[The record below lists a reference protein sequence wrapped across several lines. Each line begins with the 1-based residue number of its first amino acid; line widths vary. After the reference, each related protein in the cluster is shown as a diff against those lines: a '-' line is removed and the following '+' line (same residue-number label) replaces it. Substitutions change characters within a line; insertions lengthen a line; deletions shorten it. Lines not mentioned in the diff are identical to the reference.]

1 MPEPRDTR
9 TEPELVSAT
18 EPSGTG
24 DTQGI
29 PRAPTAPGG
38 DLSFLSAPQGPDELG
53 RLGHYRILEELGR
66 GGMGLVLLAEDAKLR
81 RPAALKVMLPRHAAD
96 AVAKERFLREARVAA
111 QVKHDHIVT
120 IYQVDEERAVPF
132 IAMEFLQGMSLDAFL
147 KAKGTPGISHVL
159 RIGRE
164 IAEGLAAAHE
174 RGLVHRDVKPANV
187 WLEAP
192 HGRVKILDFGLAR
205 QQQEDAHLTGSGTVV
220 GTPSYMSPEQARG
233 ERVDHRSDLFSLG
246 GVLYTLCAG
255 RPPFSGK
262 TTMAVLTSLAID
274 QPPSVL
280 QLNPVVAPALSEL
293 IDRLLSKRPD
303 QRPASAR
310 AVAQALRA
318 LEKTP
323 PTDPN
328 QSQPVAVP
336 VPMAVPVQEAADP
349 WAGID
354 DDEATVKQSAPE
366 AYVAAPQRRER
377 LPLLIGL
384 GLGALA
390 LIVGGILVMQFLNPR
405 RAPTQPEEPEVTKAD
420 PKNKTGGTTKK
431 ADIIPPI
438 KLGPPDL
445 WPVDLPW
452 PRHLP
457 ALAIVPFLPE
467 DGKRRRQDWAKYLDR
482 PLEEPNSIGMKMVL
496 IPPGECRRGC
506 PDGEEGSKAWEKPEH
521 RVRLS
526 YPCWVSAHEV
536 TVGQFKQF
544 VQSTSYK
551 TSAERGVGASVYDE
565 DAEEFVAHK
574 ELSWKNPGYPQDDSH
589 PVTCVS
595 WEDARAF
602 CEWLSEKEKQNYRL
616 PTGAEWE
623 FCCRAGSGSAYY
635 FIREVTP
642 QQANVRP
649 KEKGPELGT
658 RPVGSYEPNA
668 LGLFDMHGNVHEW
681 VWDEPLEY
689 PRQRWSLLDPG
700 VPCHSGS
707 KAEYHGGWAR
717 SGPEEVR
724 SAYRSEP
731 QPLDFAY
738 HGVGFRVLRELPPEV
753 DLYFQPPLDPEW
765 LKKTQ
770 ALKGEEQVKEV
781 VEELKRR
788 NSKFGGQGIQPGMN
802 PDGDV
807 VSLLLTTDG
816 LTDLMP
822 LRALKGLTGLTI
834 EPQQDGKSRL
844 HDLSPLRGVRLAY
857 LRLPN
862 QYRLGDLRPLR
873 RTPIQVLDIQ
883 FTAVGDLS
891 PLRGMPLKDL
901 TMHNNGVRDLS
912 PLRGLPLEA
921 IRFGGWSSPIHDLS
935 PLKDCPLQSL
945 NIGQCSVQDFSP
957 LRGKPLKTFA
967 LEQMP
972 KVDLSPL
979 AGSGLE
985 GFRCDNPEQYADF
998 LRGLS
1003 KTLKAVN
1010 NRSAE
1015 EFFKDMDAG
1024 GPDRRAAA
1032 WVQKRGG
1039 KLTILVK
1046 DKSMLL
1052 EAGQMLP
1059 AEDFQVIAI
1068 DLGGV
1073 GGADDVSLA
1082 NLAGLKRL
1090 RELNLAGAELTNAG
1104 IQSLPLYGELTRLS
1118 LHAPKLTDP
1127 IIGYLDGMGNLK
1139 ELTLNEM
1146 ALTDEGLARL
1156 ARKPGLETVRLINTK
1171 VTPAGVKAF
1180 REAQPTCKLFVNDQA
1195 ADEWVR
1201 KAGVKKE

>member
-18 EPSGTG
+18 EPSASG

-29 PRAPTAPGG
+29 PRAATAPGG

-53 RLGHYRILEELGR
+53 RLGHYRILKELGR
-66 GGMGLVLLAEDAKLR
+66 GGMGMVLLAEDAKLR
-81 RPAALKVMLPRHAAD
+81 RPAALKVMLPRHATD

-120 IYQVDEERAVPF
+120 IYQVDEERGAPF
-132 IAMEFLQGMSLDAFL
+132 IAMEFLLGMSLDAFL

-205 QQQEDAHLTGSGTVV
+205 QEQEDAHLTGSGTVV

-246 GVLYTLCAG
+246 GVLYTLCTG
-255 RPPFSGK
+255 RQPFSGK
-262 TTMAVLTSLAID
+262 TAMAVLTSLAVD
-274 QPPSVL
+274 QPPPVS
-280 QLNPVVAPALSEL
+280 QLNPVVAPALTDL

-303 QRPASAR
+303 QRPPSAR

-318 LEKTP
+318 LEKAP
-323 PTDPN
+323 PAEPN

-336 VPMAVPVQEAADP
+336 MPMAVPVQEAADP
-349 WAGID
+349 WADID
-354 DDEATVKQSAPE
+354 AEEATVKESLPE

-390 LIVGGILVMQFLNPR
+390 LIVGGILVVRFLGPG
-405 RAPTQPEEPEVTKAD
+405 RAPTRPEEPEVAKAD
-420 PKNKTGGTTKK
+420 SKNKAGKATKK
-431 ADIIPPI
+431 VEVIPPI
-438 KLGPPDL
+438 KPPPPDL

-482 PLEEPNSIGMKMVL
+482 PLDEPNSIGMKMVL
-496 IPPGECRRGC
+496 IPPGEFRRGC
-506 PDGEEGSKAWEKPEH
+506 PDEEEGSKAWEKPEH

-544 VQSTSYK
+544 VQATGYK
-551 TSAERGVGASVYDE
+551 TSAERGAGAAVYDE

-574 ELSWKNPGYPQDDSH
+574 ELSWRNPSYPQDDSH
-589 PVTCVS
+589 PVSCVS

-602 CEWLSEKEKQNYRL
+602 CEWLSEKEKQSYRL
-616 PTGAEWE
+616 PMSTEWE
-623 FCCRAGSGSAYY
+623 FCCRAGSGSAHY

-642 QQANVRP
+642 RQANVRP
-649 KEKGPELGT
+649 KEKGPEPGT

-681 VWDEPLEY
+681 VWDEPVEY
-689 PRQRWSLLDPG
+689 PRQRWPLLDPG
-700 VPCHSGS
+700 WPCHSGS
-707 KAEYHGGWAR
+707 KAEYRGGWAR
-717 SGPEEVR
+717 SGPGEVR

-731 QPLDFAY
+731 QPLDFAC
-738 HGVGFRVLRELPPEV
+738 HAVGFRVLRELPPEV

-770 ALKGEEQVKEV
+770 ALKGEEQVKEL

-788 NSKFGGQGIQPGMN
+788 NPKFGGQGIQPGMN

-807 VSLLLTTDG
+807 VSLNLGTDD

-822 LRALKGLTGLTI
+822 LRALKGLTALAVQ
-834 EPQQDGKSRL
+834 PQEDGKSRL
-844 HDLSPLRGVRLAY
+844 HDLSPLRGMRLTGLNLA
-857 LRLPN
+857 N
-862 QYRLGDLRPLR
+862 QYRLRDLRPLR
-873 RTPIQVLDIQ
+873 GMPIQGLIIVFNGIE
-883 FTAVGDLS
+883 DLS
-891 PLRGMPLKDL
+891 PLRGMPLTYLK
-901 TMHNNGVRDLS
+901 MHNTWVRDLS
-912 PLRGLPLEA
+912 PLQGMPLA
-921 IRFGGWSSPIHDLS
+921 DLRFGGWSSPIHDLS

-945 NIGQCSVQDFSP
+945 TIDQSAVRDLSP
-957 LRGKPLKTFA
+957 LRGKPLKT
-967 LEQMP
+967 LSIKLMP
-972 KVDLSPL
+972 KLDLSPL
-979 AGSGLE
+979 ADSGLE
-985 GFRCDNPEQYADF
+985 SFLCDKPEEYADF

-1010 NRSAE
+1010 YRPAE
-1015 EFFKDMDAG
+1015 EFFKDLDAG
-1024 GPDRRAAA
+1024 GADRRAAM

-1039 KLTILVK
+1039 KLTVLVK
-1046 DKSMLL
+1046 DKSILL
-1052 EAGQMLP
+1052 EPGVMPPAG
-1059 AEDFQVIAI
+1059 DFLVIAI
-1068 DLGGV
+1068 DLDGGRGV
-1073 GGADDVSLA
+1073 DDVGLA
-1082 NLAGLKRL
+1082 NVVGLKQL
-1090 RELNLAGAELTNAG
+1090 RDL
-1104 IQSLPLYGELTRLS
+1104 SLPSAEVTDVGVNSLPSYGELAHLK
-1118 LHAPKLTDP
+1118 LHASKLTDAAV
-1127 IIGYLDGMGNLK
+1127 GYLERLPQLK
-1139 ELTLNEM
+1139 DLTLDEV

-1156 ARKPGLETVRLINTK
+1156 AKRPALETLRLINTK
-1171 VTPAGVKAF
+1171 VTPPAVKAF
-1180 REAQPTCKLFVNDQA
+1180 REAQPGCKFFVNDQPADDWLKKTA
-1195 ADEWVR
+1195 A
-1201 KAGVKKE
+1201 KKE